1 VKDRKFHI
9 NKQLNN
15 DYPSPDVPADE
26 AWAQM
31 NSMLDAGKPKP
42 AEPAVNGRF
51 GNNLLKLSALLI
63 AAAAITMLVSKPN
76 KQSVKTDKRKINYT
90 SVNKKDASVSKM
102 HDKQDANE
110 TERNNNSDD
119 ARTGMNITPA
129 TGTVLGKRMNKADS
143 SFAERRVSSL
153 HHRAI
158 SRNQKDNASNTKDN
172 NITVRATRNNT
183 MANDN
188 RDNSKPGNR
197 VTTYHDNKNITSEKG
212 IVAIKNQRY
221 NDKQEIESGIT
232 ISSRPAFPLDTS
244 FISLIIPQELTVSS
258 EQQLRDSLFAIAYA
272 KRKKGISGKS
282 NTAITKILTGFSYG
296 LQWEIPV
303 PLEGSRYY
311 FKGTNGV
318 SKPYNILVP
327 QLWVRK
333 SLSKKSSLLLT
344 LNFNQQY
351 FINNKELSEITFFMA
366 PRDTITSR
374 KSLYK
379 TGGFGGT
386 ISYSHKIYKRW
397 SGAVGIN
404 YTLNRTALIDKQGI
418 NTYIR
423 VKMSDSLY
431 RIDRHSFDWQYINK
445 SILSARLELY
455 YDFKKFNIGASA
467 NLPLSTTPANG
478 SNPVSAQLFLR
489 WNIAGH

>member
-42 AEPAVNGRF
+42 AEPPVNGRF

-63 AAAAITMLVSKPN
+63 AAAAIIMLVSKPN
-76 KQSVKTDKRKINYT
+76 KQSVKTIKGKINYT

-119 ARTGMNITPA
+119 APTGMNITPA
-129 TGTVLGKRMNKADS
+129 TGTLLGKQMNKGDS
-143 SFAERRVSSL
+143 SFVERRVSSL

-158 SRNQKDNASNTKDN
+158 NLNQKDNASNTKDN
-172 NITVRATRNNT
+172 NITGRDTRNNI

-188 RDNSKPGNR
+188 RGNNKPGNR
-197 VTTYHDNKNITSEKG
+197 VTTYHDNKNITSGKG

-221 NDKQEIESGIT
+221 NDKQEIESVI
-232 ISSRPAFPLDTS
+232 ISSRAAFDLDTS
-244 FISLIIPQELTVSS
+244 IIPQELAVSS
-258 EQQLRDSLFAIAYA
+258 EQQLRDSLFTIVYA
-272 KRKKGISGKS
+272 KRKSGISGKS
-282 NTAITKILTGFSYG
+282 NTTSTKILTGFSYG

-327 QLWVRK
+327 QLWMRK

-386 ISYSHKIYKRW
+386 ISYSHKIYNRW
-397 SGAVGIN
+397 FGAVGIN

-418 NTYIR
+418 NTYTRI
-423 VKMSDSLY
+423 KMSDSLY
-431 RIDRHSFDWQYINK
+431 RIDRRSLDWQYINK
-445 SILSARLELY
+445 SMLSARLELY